1 MDMQSKSLNR
11 LAQASSPYLLQ
22 HAHNPVDWYEW
33 GEEAL
38 NKAKQENKPL
48 LISIG
53 YSACHWCHVMAHESF
68 SDKAVAEVMNAH
80 FVCIKVDREERP
92 DLDQIYIEAS
102 QLLNGN
108 AGWPLNVFAL
118 PDGRPFWVG
127 MYFNKTNWMR
137 VVQQLHLAYTEK
149 NEVII
154 EQAEALTKGVAQG
167 NMINLDVDAPV
178 QFSPQGYNNLFVAW
192 KNNIDFEKGGFQGSQ
207 KFPMVAGWEYIL
219 QHYYLTKNAKALAAL
234 EKTLEAMAFGGIYD
248 QIGGGFSR
256 YTVDEDWFAPHFE
269 KMLYDNAQLVS
280 LYVHAYQLT
289 KNELYAQ
296 VIRETLAF
304 VEREMTAD
312 NGGFYASLNAD
323 SEGEEGKYYVWTASE
338 IDQVLTA
345 KEATVFKAYYQITT
359 TGNWERSTNILHC
372 QQTVENFAQEKNLS
386 FHTVEEL
393 LKAGKEK
400 LLAERQKRV
409 RPSTDDKILVAWNAL
424 MQKAYIEAY
433 QALGDTHYLDI
444 ALRNAEFIEREM
456 VNKAG
461 GLFRNYKDGQVS
473 VEAFLDDY
481 AFLADAYCT
490 MYKATF
496 DKLWL
501 NKALLL
507 VDTAKAHFQD
517 ENTGLFFYASDKA
530 TDLITRKI
538 NFVDN
543 EMPSG
548 NAVLAGVCYQLG
560 YYFDRE
566 DYRKLSREMITKVQ
580 PLFVKGT
587 VYFGRWMTL
596 LGTMS
601 HKPYEI
607 AILGPKAKLLAKELQ
622 TNYLPTGI
630 VMGGDSEDL
639 PLLEDKL
646 FSDQTLIYV
655 CQNETCQAPVETVAE
670 ALAYTK

>member
-1 MDMQSKSLNR
+1 MSSLNR
-11 LAQASSPYLLQ
+11 LAKASSPYLLQ

-48 LISIG
+48 IISIG
-53 YSACHWCHVMAHESF
+53 YSACHWCHVMERESF
-68 SDKAVAEVMNAH
+68 MDEEVAEVMNTH

-127 MYFNKTNWMR
+127 MYFNKPNWLR

-149 NEVII
+149 HEVII

-167 NMINLDVDAPV
+167 NMINLEVNADV
-178 QFSPQGYNNLFVAW
+178 QFTPQSYNNLFVAW
-192 KNNIDFEKGGFQGSQ
+192 KHQIDFEKGGFEGTQ

-219 QHYYLTKNAKALAAL
+219 QYYQLSKNSKALEAV
-234 EKTLEAMAFGGIYD
+234 EKTLNAMALGGIYD

-256 YTVDEDWFAPHFE
+256 YTVDENWFAPHFE

-280 LYVHAYQLT
+280 LYAHAYQVT
-289 KNELYAQ
+289 KNPLYAK
-296 VIRETLAF
+296 VIRATLTF

-323 SEGEEGKYYVWTASE
+323 SEGEEGKFYVWTAEE
-338 IDQVLTA
+338 IDNLLTTQ
-345 KEATVFKAYYQITT
+345 EATVLKAYYQVTSN
-359 TGNWERSTNILHC
+359 GNWERGLNILHC
-372 QQTVENFAQEKNLS
+372 AEPVDKFAESKKLSLQTVQI
-386 FHTVEEL
+386 L
-393 LKAGKEK
+393 LQSGKEK
-400 LLAERQKRV
+400 LFSARQGRV
-409 RPSTDDKILVAWNAL
+409 RPSTDDKILLGWNAL
-424 MQKAYIEAY
+424 MLKAYVEAY
-433 QALGDTHYLDI
+433 QALGEKEYLTA
-444 ALRNAEFIEREM
+444 ALKNAEFIEREM
-456 VNKAG
+456 IDKSG
-461 GLFRNYKDGQVS
+461 GLFRNYKDGQATVS
-473 VEAFLDDY
+473 AFLDDY
-481 AFLADAYCT
+481 AFLADAYIAV
-490 MYKATF
+490 YKASF
-496 DKLWL
+496 DKVWL

-507 VDTAKAHFQD
+507 ADTAQAHFQD
-517 ENTGLFFYASDKA
+517 EHSGLFFYASDKA

-548 NAVLAGVCYQLG
+548 NAVLAKVFYQLSF
-560 YYFDRE
+560 YFDRQ
-566 DYRKLSREMITKVQ
+566 DYRELSEAMLTKVQ

-587 VYFGRWMTL
+587 IYFGCWTNL
-596 LGTMS
+596 LGMMS

-607 AILGPKAKLLAKELQ
+607 AILGPQAEAMAAELQ
-622 TNYLPTGI
+622 RHYLPTAI
-630 VMGGDSEDL
+630 VMGGDAEDL

-646 FSDQTLIYV
+646 FSDKTVIYV
-655 CQNETCQAPVETVAE
+655 CQNETCQAPVESVEVA
-670 ALAYTK
+670 LTYL